1 MQQRCICVSIGM
13 YIKLECQQEKVHLVA
28 VVKKPRIVMT
38 AYCMPIYVLDI
49 HNIYHL
55 LYSSQ

>member
-1 MQQRCICVSIGM
+1 MSIGM

-38 AYCMPIYVLDI
+38 AYCVPIYVLDI